1 MHLQFYSCCILWGF
15 LQANII
21 DFCVLFK
28 VDRILSAI
36 DKNES
41 VDTYLNRKSTFF
53 SRRYDK
59 KLVQS
64 FQFQLD
70 FRVKK

>member
-1 MHLQFYSCCILWGF
+1 MIQSFCCILWGFF

-70 FRVKK
+70 FCVKK

>member
-1 MHLQFYSCCILWGF
+1 MGFF

-53 SRRYDK
+53 
-59 KLVQS
+59 
-64 FQFQLD
+64 FTEI
-70 FRVKK
+70 